1 MKVKISKKKLKILH
15 LDCEALSAG
24 YPTGTYNKV
33 PQKMT
38 AIAWSWGG
46 DDNIEVISCGK
57 KGIFDEEIRAKMI
70 KKFLPILE
78 EANILSGHYLRGFD
92 MPLFVEECHRLNLPM
107 PSAKLVLDTMD
118 LPKGVMKKGLDNLAI
133 IYELPAEKMEMNWAQ
148 WYKAYGNPTWDEI
161 EQRVAS
167 DVLLQKYV
175 LFEQQKRKIQ
185 KPPKKWSP

>member
-1 MKVKISKKKLKILH
+1 
-15 LDCEALSAG
+15 
-24 YPTGTYNKV
+24 
-33 PQKMT
+33 
-38 AIAWSWGG
+38 
-46 DDNIEVISCGK
+46 
-57 KGIFDEEIRAKMI
+57 
-70 KKFLPILE
+70 
-78 EANILSGHYLRGFD
+78 